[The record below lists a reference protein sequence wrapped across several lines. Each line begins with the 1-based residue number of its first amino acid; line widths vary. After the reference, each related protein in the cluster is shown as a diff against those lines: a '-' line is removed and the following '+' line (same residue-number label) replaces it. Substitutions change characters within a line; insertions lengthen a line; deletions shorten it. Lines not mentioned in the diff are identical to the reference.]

1 MVVTSEPSVKDQYIS
16 TSAAAKLLGVSVGTV
31 QHMVESGELVAW
43 KTAGGH
49 RRIEKSSVLQRQ
61 QLRAKS
67 HAPTSDT
74 TESRAQIIRQLQ
86 AQTPQRMQVLVAED
100 DPVTIKIYQHT
111 FSDFSALIDVYYAR
125 DGIEALLQLGQKP
138 VDLLILDLDI
148 PYVDGYEMLNKIGN
162 NPDLQALN
170 ILIVTGTNV
179 SESEQQQKTLENIT
193 VLNKPIDRSFLR
205 GYIQGSA
212 NMKKT
217 I

>member
-1 MVVTSEPSVKDQYIS
+1 MAIEPSVKDQYIS

-31 QHMVESGELVAW
+31 QHMVENGELEAW

-61 QLRAKS
+61 QLRAKLHS
-67 HAPTSDT
+67 PTSDT
-74 TESRAQIIRQLQ
+74 PESRTRLIRQLQ
-86 AQTPQRMQVLVAED
+86 AQTPQRMRVLVAED
-100 DPVTIKIYQHT
+100 DPVTIKIYQHI
-111 FSDFSALIDVYYAR
+111 FSDFSSLIDVYYAR

-179 SESEQQQKTLENIT
+179 TESEQQQKILENIS
-193 VLNKPIDRSFLR
+193 VLNKPVDRSFLR

-212 NMKKT
+212 NMKKSR
-217 I
+217 

>member
-1 MVVTSEPSVKDQYIS
+1 MIVASEPSVKEQYIS

-31 QHMVESGELVAW
+31 QHMVESGELTAW

-61 QLRAKS
+61 HLRAKS
-67 HAPTSDT
+67 LSG
-74 TESRAQIIRQLQ
+74 ESNSSATRAQLVRKLQ
-86 AQTPQRMQVLVAED
+86 AQTPQRMQILVAED

-111 FSDFSALIDVYYAR
+111 FNDFNALIDVYYAQ
-125 DGIEALLQLGQKP
+125 DGIEALLQLGQNP

-170 ILIVTGTNV
+170 ILIVTGTDT
-179 SESEQQQKTLENIT
+179 SESEHKQKALENIT
-193 VLNKPIDRSFLR
+193 VLSKPIDRAFLR
-205 GYIQGSA
+205 GYIQGAA
-212 NMKKT
+212 NMKKSL
-217 I
+217 